1 MEKLTGFFE
10 ARLEADGLAFV
21 VTVDIEPPGMPEA
34 EAKEQITR
42 EWIIHF
48 AISSPVRQD
57 VLECVSLR
65 RIPSKPTDALPVPRG
80 TEPILIWKS
89 VEE

>member
-1 MEKLTGFFE
+1 MENLTGLFE
-10 ARLEADGLAFV
+10 ARLEADGLAFI
-21 VTVDIEPPGMPEA
+21 VTLSIDPPGIPEE

-48 AISSPVRQD
+48 AISSPVRQEA
-57 VLECVSLR
+57 LKCVSLR
-65 RIPSKPTDALPVPRG
+65 RIPAKPTDALPVPKG
-80 TEPILIWKS
+80 TDPILIWKS